1 MDLKEVLWAGQ
12 TEALKEALKE
22 DSRVGQTED
31 PWEGLKAVLKGGQTE
46 VLGVRVGPRVLVVL
60 ERFVQSHPSRQMR
73 HRA

>member
-1 MDLKEVLWAGQ
+1 MDLKGVLWAGQ

-22 DSRVGQTED
+22 DSKVGQMEG

-46 VLGVRVGPRVLVVL
+46 VLRVRVGPRVLVVL
-60 ERFVQSHPSRQMR
+60 ERFVQSLPSRQMR